1 MDTTE
6 RNARAASAER
16 AILDRYLGGFP
27 GVSWGR
33 SAWPPIPLHRRG
45 GPARWHYWWSAHLL
59 DAAVDAAAHRPS
71 PSRRRRARRLVR
83 GIRLRNGGTLSRTF
97 YDDLAWMGLALEHD
111 GGHRRATERIAAQ
124 LQGAVDPAVG
134 AVPWEVGN
142 PFFNAPAN
150 GPAAI
155 LFARTG
161 RRDAAARLSDWM
173 DETLRDPSSGL
184 IIDGV
189 VIERGVETRRATE
202 LYTYCQGVAL
212 GAAAA
217 LAADDARFA
226 SRAASLVG
234 AIAAWTGPSLL
245 LPGAGGGDRGLFA
258 GIACRYLTEAA
269 SALHARAESGEPDAA
284 PLERAAASARS
295 LVIANA
301 DALWGGR
308 ATIDGLPV
316 FSADA
321 KTPADPTPDAPE
333 RDLSVQLGAWLT
345 LEAAV
350 SLG

>member
-1 MDTTE
+1 MDATE
-6 RNARAASAER
+6 RNARAAFAER
-16 AILDRYLGGFP
+16 AILARYLGGVP
-27 GVSWGR
+27 GIAWGR
-33 SAWPPIPLHRRG
+33 SAWPPIPLRRRG

-59 DAAVDAAAHRPS
+59 DAALDAAAHRPARA
-71 PSRRRRARRLVR
+71 RRRRARRLVR

-97 YDDLAWMGLALEHD
+97 YDDLAWMGLALERD
-111 GGHRRATERIAAQ
+111 DGHRRATERIAAQ
-124 LQGAVDPAVG
+124 LEGAIDVAVG

-217 LAADDARFA
+217 LAHDDARFA
-226 SRAASLVG
+226 SRAAALVG

-258 GIACRYLTEAA
+258 GIACRYVADAA
-269 SALHARAESGEPDAA
+269 SVLQTRADAGGPDAA
-284 PLERAAASARS
+284 TLERAAASARS

-301 DALWGGR
+301 VALWAGR
-308 ATIDGLPV
+308 ATIDGLPI

-321 KTPADPTPDAPE
+321 TVPADASPDAPE

-350 SLG
+350 SLD